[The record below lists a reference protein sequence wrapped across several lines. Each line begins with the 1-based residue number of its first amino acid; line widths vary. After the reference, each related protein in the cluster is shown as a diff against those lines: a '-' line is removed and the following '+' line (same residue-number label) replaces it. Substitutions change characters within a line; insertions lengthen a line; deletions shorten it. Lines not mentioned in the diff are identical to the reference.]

1 MGPIGLRVREGPVW
15 GWGAGVGPGWL
26 CLALG
31 AGMTWKEIPLPA
43 CGKPL
48 WGDTPIS

>member
-1 MGPIGLRVREGPVW
+1 MSGW

-31 AGMTWKEIPLPA
+31 AGVTWKEIPLPA
-43 CGKPL
+43 LWETPL
-48 WGDTPIS
+48 G